1 MQVSART
8 FAGPALI
15 TAMALF
21 AMAIGRHAQIV
32 PSLAQLCL
40 APLFVGVVA
49 YATAHGGIGSGLIS
63 AGIATGITALCLLG
77 GGAKPDLF
85 LANLMQVIV
94 LAFAATAVA
103 AITGALRK
111 RMQRAVIWERERHA
125 TAERLSAALDHI
137 GIGVVLFDAD
147 TRAEFINRAFRN
159 YFGLPD
165 DIADA
170 RPPLIALM
178 YHGRDTHAYEM
189 PDDELDAFIAERT
202 KLIRA
207 GDATPIDIRLTD
219 GQVLRMSCTA
229 LPDGGRMLS
238 YTPVTDLVRHGDD
251 PAMRTHYLSRRQ
263 AGEPPDGERLHAVE

>member
-8 FAGPALI
+8 FTGPALV

-21 AMAIGRHAQIV
+21 AIAIGRDAEIV
-32 PSLAQLCL
+32 LSL
-40 APLFVGVVA
+40 APLFVGIAA
-49 YATAHGGIGSGLIS
+49 YATAHSGIGSGLIS
-63 AGIATGITALCLLG
+63 AAIATGITALCLVG
-77 GGAKPDLF
+77 NGAKSDLAF
-85 LANLMQVIV
+85 SSLLQIVV
-94 LAFAATAVA
+94 LASAATAVA
-103 AITGALRK
+103 LITGALR
-111 RMQRAVIWERERHA
+111 RCMQRAVTWERERHA
-125 TAERLSAALDHI
+125 TAERLSSALDRI
-137 GIGVVLFDAD
+137 GIGVVLFDPD
-147 TRAEFINRAFRN
+147 TRAEFINRAFRH
-159 YFGLPD
+159 YFALPD

-170 RPPLIALM
+170 KPPLIALM

-251 PAMRTHYLSRRQ
+251 PAMRAHYLAQRQ
-263 AGEPPDGERLHAVE
+263 AAERPDGKRLHAAE

>member
-8 FAGPALI
+8 FTGPALV
-15 TAMALF
+15 TAAALS
-21 AMAIGRHAQIV
+21 AIAIGRHAQIM
-32 PSLAQLCL
+32 PGL
-40 APLFVGVVA
+40 APVFVGIVA
-49 YATAHGGIGSGLIS
+49 YATANSGIGSGLIS
-63 AGIATGITALCLLG
+63 AAIAAGITALCLLDD
-77 GGAKPDLF
+77 GAKRDLS
-85 LANLMQVIV
+85 LSSLMQVAV
-94 LAFAATAVA
+94 LASAATGVAV
-103 AITGALRK
+103 ITGALRK
-111 RMQRAVIWERERHA
+111 RMQRAVTWERERHA
-125 TAERLSAALDHI
+125 TAERLSAALDRI

-147 TRAEFINRAFRN
+147 TRAEFINRAFRD
-159 YFGLPD
+159 YFALPD

-207 GDATPIDIRLTD
+207 GDATPIDMRLAD

-251 PAMRTHYLSRRQ
+251 PALRAHYLTRRQ
-263 AGEPPDGERLHAVE
+263 AGGRADKRRLHAAE

>member
-8 FAGPALI
+8 FAGPALT

-21 AMAIGRHAQIV
+21 AIAIGRHAEIV
-32 PSLAQLCL
+32 SSL
-40 APLFVGVVA
+40 APLFVGIVA

-63 AGIATGITALCLLG
+63 AAIAAGITALCLLG
-77 GGAKPDLF
+77 NGAKPDAAFSDLV
-85 LANLMQVIV
+85 QIVV
-94 LAFAATAVA
+94 LASAATAVA
-103 AITGALRK
+103 AITGALRR
-111 RMQRAVIWERERHA
+111 RMQRAVAWERERHA
-125 TAERLSAALDHI
+125 TAERLSAALDRI

-147 TRAEFINRAFRN
+147 TRAEFINRAFRH

-165 DIADA
+165 DIADSQ
-170 RPPLIALM
+170 PPLIALM

-207 GDATPIDIRLTD
+207 GDATPIDIRLSD

-238 YTPVTDLVRHGDD
+238 YTPVTDLVRHDDD
-251 PAMRTHYLSRRQ
+251 PAMRAHYLTQRR
-263 AGEPPDGERLHAVE
+263 AGGPLDDTRLHAAE